1 MERLRSWASRFFTGV
16 RLVLPCAPA
25 FVWIALQRIYKSTVD
40 YWKNSQSI
48 VDNIADEYMRNVMEA
63 DEQMHAV
70 MQGGETMGE
79 YDSSLYWVCYS
90 IASFLYLLGWLAMSW
105 LTVEAF
111 LMLTSLI
118 F

>member
-1 MERLRSWASRFFTGV
+1 MERLRLGSSWFFTGV
-16 RLVLPCAPA
+16 RVFIPLVPA
-25 FVWIALQRIYKSTVD
+25 FVWIALKQIYDSTVK

-48 VDNIADEYMRNVMEA
+48 VDSMANEYLDKLPEEVTS
-63 DEQMHAV
+63 D
-70 MQGGETMGE
+70 
-79 YDSSLYWVCYS
+79 YDPYPFWVCYS

>member
-1 MERLRSWASRFFTGV
+1 MERLRSWAKWFFTGL
-16 RLVLPCAPA
+16 RFFLPLVPA
-25 FVWIALQRIYKSTVD
+25 FVWIALRKMFDSTVD

-48 VDNIADEYMRNVMEA
+48 VDDITNDYVSRFPLELTS
-63 DEQMHAV
+63 D
-70 MQGGETMGE
+70 
-79 YDSSLYWVCYS
+79 YDPYPFWVCYS
-90 IASFLYLLGWLAMSW
+90 IASFLYLLGWLGMSW